1 MKQKT
6 TIATTF
12 ALALAAAF
20 GLSRVAG
27 AGTIDAVSSASGKLR
42 ISGGTTTTNS
52 ATVNFSFPYSGTNRL
67 YYDVVDH
74 ASVSAFPK
82 YVQTSTKSF
91 NVANLTG
98 GTKYF
103 YWMQIVDPTGREP
116 SANAHSTLTVFTT
129 DGSSGILP
137 RQGAWQEGAAQSAV
151 DPMGRRNST
160 RSVRIGPDG
169 GWIDL
174 NSGHR

>member
-1 MKQKT
+1 MKRKT

-12 ALALAAAF
+12 ALAFVAVLGLADLA
-20 GLSRVAG
+20 SS
-27 AGTIDAVSSASGKLR
+27 GTIDAVSSASGKLKV
-42 ISGGTTTTNS
+42 SGSTTTSS

-74 ASVSAFPK
+74 TSVSAFPK

-91 NVANLTG
+91 SVANLTG

-103 YWMQIVDPTGREP
+103 YWVQIVDPTGREP

-129 DGSSGILP
+129 DGSSAVLP
-137 RQGAWQEGAAQSAV
+137 RQGAWQEGSAQSAV
-151 DPMGRRNST
+151 DPLGRRNPT